1 MDWKDLISKI
11 VLVFG
16 FALLFG
22 IVIGGQGFRDS
33 VAMPVDFIFRPL
45 ADVLTAS
52 NLHILLLILSF
63 ITGLV
68 TTVIQ
73 KYTIDWGSMKESQ
86 ERMKNLQKEFRAAQ
100 LAGDTKRVEK
110 LNEESK
116 QLMQDSASMQMQ
128 QLKPMGYISIITIP
142 IIMWLYVYLNDIY
155 GVYGFGTF
163 TGVAN
168 GPLFVFPFAGEIMMV
183 DPLFWGFQW
192 WLLWYMICSIFFGQV
207 FSKLLNT
214 GISTTTSSST
224 SKG

>member
-1 MDWKDLISKI
+1 MNWKDLISKI
-11 VLVFG
+11 ALVVG

-22 IVIGGQGFRDS
+22 IIIGGQGFRDS
-33 VAMPVDFIFRPL
+33 VAMSVDFIFRPL
-45 ADVLTAS
+45 ADVLTAN
-52 NLHILLLILSF
+52 NLHILLLILSL

-73 KYTIDWGSMKESQ
+73 KYTIDWGGMKESQ
-86 ERMKNLQKEFRAAQ
+86 ERMMNLQKEFKAAQ
-100 LAGDTKRVEK
+100 LAGDTKRIAE

-116 QLMQDSASMQMQ
+116 RLMQDSASMQMQ

-142 IIMWLYVYLNDIY
+142 IIMWLYVYLRDIY

-168 GPLFVFPFAGEIMMV
+168 GPLFIFPFVGERMLV
-183 DPLFWGFQW
+183 DPLFLGLQW
-192 WLLWYMICSIFFGQV
+192 WFLWYLVCSIFFGQV

-214 GISTTTSSST
+214 GMSTTSTSSS
-224 SKG
+224 KN